1 MCIADSIVFGGG
13 HYFTVESSFIY
24 HLEETAGGRDAGLA
38 FCDVGKMLGAL
49 SILQNNQG
57 RSQAA
62 PLAASRQR
70 TRCRDR
76 PQPQLGSRMLRAP
89 YILEKEQKASP
100 ASLPP
105 ASLPSNKPTTK
116 HSNFQYNKTK

>member
-1 MCIADSIVFGGG
+1 MCIADSIVVGGG